1 MSQTAV
7 QCAVSLCVFACVQ
20 EAKQILHV
28 DNVAD
33 IETVKMKYEHLFE
46 VNDKAKGGSF
56 YLQSKVS
63 RSFVIHCQICHS
75 CLSCVSSRVKAD

>member
-1 MSQTAV
+1 MDCSAV
-7 QCAVSLCVFACVQ
+7 WSCVFACVQ

-33 IETVKMKYEHLFE
+33 VESVTKKYKHLFE

-63 RSFVIHCQICHS
+63 RSFIV
-75 CLSCVSSRVKAD
+75 LAVYLVLVFV

>member
-1 MSQTAV
+1 M
-7 QCAVSLCVFACVQ
+7 Q

-28 DNVAD
+28 DNISDLEAV
-33 IETVKMKYEHLFE
+33 TKKYNHLFA

-63 RSFVIHCQICHS
+63 RLLFFSMWYICVQQLIS
-75 CLSCVSSRVKAD
+75 ACFSSLGR

>member
-1 MSQTAV
+1 MP
-7 QCAVSLCVFACVQ
+7 CENCECVFECMQ

-33 IETVKMKYEHLFE
+33 VESVNTKYQHLFE

-63 RSFVIHCQICHS
+63 LLHSVLFILVCCVIVFI
-75 CLSCVSSRVKAD
+75 

>member
-1 MSQTAV
+1 MS
-7 QCAVSLCVFACVQ
+7 ACVQ

-28 DNVAD
+28 DNTAD
-33 IETVKMKYEHLFE
+33 LETVTKKYQHLFD

-63 RSFVIHCQICHS
+63 LSFLRAVIDTFIDLIDC
-75 CLSCVSSRVKAD
+75 A